1 MAKND
6 ESTISQQEVW
16 DEHLREVHVGRHWAY
31 IAAVLAGGFLLM
43 VVLMAVIGGG
53 GG

>member
-16 DEHLREVHVGRHWAY
+16 DEHLQDVHVGRHWAY
-31 IAAVLAGGFLLM
+31 ITVVLGGGFLLM
-43 VVLMAVIGGG
+43 VALMALIGGG
-53 GG
+53 G